1 MDVTRRVVPIARAS
15 QTATP
20 RTGFEAL
27 LSIYLTTAP
36 ARGMLT
42 ANQQSLTRGLQGISQ
57 FTGQGVHG
65 LSTLLRR
72 LGIGLQVDQGR
83 TDHHTVGETNIFPLP
98 PTPNRL

>member
-42 ANQQSLTRGLQGISQ
+42 ANQLSLTRGLQGISQ
-57 FTGQGVHG
+57 FVVFYTLRAFHLENLVLIDGQHHDRRG
-65 LSTLLRR
+65 SRPTLFVNER
-72 LGIGLQVDQGR
+72 LEGFATLGR
-83 TDHHTVGETNIFPLP
+83 
-98 PTPNRL
+98 